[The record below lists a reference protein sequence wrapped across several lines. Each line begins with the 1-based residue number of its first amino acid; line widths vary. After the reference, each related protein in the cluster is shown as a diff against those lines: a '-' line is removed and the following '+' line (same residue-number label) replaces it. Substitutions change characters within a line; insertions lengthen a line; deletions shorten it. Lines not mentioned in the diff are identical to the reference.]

1 MQPGY
6 PTVPTEL
13 TKSRPNSVEHSHST
27 MVDAYHAGLA
37 ADLDS
42 LLAIFDGIEK
52 MVAADGRAK
61 ALCPSLRSRSIRALV
76 Q

>member
-6 PTVPTEL
+6 PTVPTEP
-13 TKSRPNSVEHSHST
+13 TNSAPNSVEHST
-27 MVDAYHAGLA
+27 MVDAYHTGLA

>member
-1 MQPGY
+1 M
-6 PTVPTEL
+6 PTEL
-13 TKSRPNSVEHSHST
+13 TNARTNSVEHST
-27 MVDAYHAGLA
+27 MVDAYRTGLA

-61 ALCPSLRSRSIRALV
+61 AVCPSSRSIRALV
-76 Q
+76 RH

>member
-13 TKSRPNSVEHSHST
+13 TNARTNSGEHST
-27 MVDAYHAGLA
+27 MVDAYRTGLA

-42 LLAIFDGIEK
+42 LLRIFDGIEK
-52 MVAADGRAK
+52 MVAADVRAK
-61 ALCPSLRSRSIRALV
+61 AVCPSSRSIRSLV
-76 Q
+76 RH

>member
-1 MQPGY
+1 
-6 PTVPTEL
+6 
-13 TKSRPNSVEHSHST
+13 

-61 ALCPSLRSRSIRALV
+61 ALCPSFRSRSIRALV

>member
-1 MQPGY
+1 M
-6 PTVPTEL
+6 PTEL
-13 TKSRPNSVEHSHST
+13 TNARTNSVEHST
-27 MVDAYHAGLA
+27 MVDAYRTGLA

-61 ALCPSLRSRSIRALV
+61 ALCPFFRSRSIRALGH
-76 Q
+76 

>member
-1 MQPGY
+1 M
-6 PTVPTEL
+6 PTEL
-13 TKSRPNSVEHSHST
+13 TNFLPNSVVHST
-27 MVDAYHAGLA
+27 MVDGYRTGLA

-61 ALCPSLRSRSIRALV
+61 ALCPFFRSRSIRALGH
-76 Q
+76 

>member
-1 MQPGY
+1 
-6 PTVPTEL
+6 
-13 TKSRPNSVEHSHST
+13 
-27 MVDAYHAGLA
+27 MVDAYRTGLA

-61 ALCPSLRSRSIRALV
+61 AVCPSSRSIRALV
-76 Q
+76 RH

>member
-1 MQPGY
+1 M
-6 PTVPTEL
+6 PTEL
-13 TKSRPNSVEHSHST
+13 TKSTPNSVEYST
-27 MVDAYHAGLA
+27 TIDAYRTGLA

-61 ALCPSLRSRSIRALV
+61 ALCPFFRSRSIRALGH
-76 Q
+76 

>member
-13 TKSRPNSVEHSHST
+13 TKSIPYSVEHST
-27 MVDAYHAGLA
+27 VVEAYRTGLA

-42 LLAIFDGIEK
+42 LLAIFDRIEQL
-52 MVAADGRAK
+52 VAADVRAK
-61 ALCPSLRSRSIRALV
+61 ALCPSSRSIRALV
-76 Q
+76 RH